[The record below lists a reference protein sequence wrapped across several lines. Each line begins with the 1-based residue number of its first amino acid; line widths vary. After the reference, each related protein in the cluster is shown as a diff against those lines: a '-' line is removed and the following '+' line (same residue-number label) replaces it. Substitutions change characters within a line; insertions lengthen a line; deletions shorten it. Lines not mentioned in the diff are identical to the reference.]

1 MMHGG
6 DIYRNRIHTDFSV
19 NLNPLP
25 VRDSIFSA
33 IKQGFKNSLV
43 YPDLHQQSVRESL
56 AAADGLDSSFVVAGN
71 GASELIMA
79 VTAAIAP
86 GRATVICPAFS
97 GYKRALSRIRGCEI
111 NSICLSEEEGFAF
124 TEDTIKNIPADTE
137 LICIAD
143 PVSHTGKNI
152 DDALTVKLLDYADAN
167 GIKVI
172 IDGSFFYLSDKIL
185 SYDIRN
191 TAALVKKYSG
201 LYVIRSFTKLF
212 ALPGIRMGYLVSQ
225 PQNIEAVMAQ
235 LPEWNLS
242 MPAQY
247 CMEQC
252 ASELKDGEFVHDSV
266 QFISRER
273 RAFTEALRDAGLKV
287 FDSDTVYFCFKSD
300 TGLHKYMIENGV
312 LIRDLNNE
320 EGLGEGYYRIAVKQH
335 EHNAMIVR
343 LIKEYADI

>member
-25 VRDSIFSA
+25 VRDSIISA
-33 IKQGFKNSLV
+33 LKQGFKNSSA

-56 AAADGLDSSFVVAGN
+56 AGADGLDSTYVVAGN

-79 VTAAIAP
+79 VTAAAEP
-86 GRATVICPAFS
+86 RRAAVICPAFS
-97 GYKRALSRIRGCEI
+97 GYRRALGRIRDCKTE
-111 NSICLSEEEGFAF
+111 SICLSEEDGFVF
-124 TEDTIKNIPADTE
+124 TEDIIDKIPADTE
-137 LICIAD
+137 LVCIAD
-143 PVSHTGKNI
+143 PISHTGRNI
-152 DDALTVKLLDYADAN
+152 DDAVIRKLLDHAEAN
-167 GIKVI
+167 GIRVI
-172 IDGSFFYLSDKIL
+172 IDESFLYLSDKIL
-185 SYDIRN
+185 SFEKRD

-212 ALPGIRMGYLVSQ
+212 ALPGIRMGYLISQ
-225 PQNIEAVMAQ
+225 PQNIAEVTAQ

-252 ASELKDGEFVHDSV
+252 ASELEDGEFVHDSA
-266 QFISRER
+266 QFVSRER
-273 RAFTEALRDAGLKV
+273 GAFIEALRDAGMEV
-287 FDSDTVYFCFKSD
+287 FDSDTIYFCFKAD
-300 TGLHKYMIENGV
+300 TGLYKYMIENGV
-312 LIRDLNNE
+312 LIRDLSNE

>member
-25 VRDSIFSA
+25 VRDSIISA
-33 IKQGFKNSLV
+33 LKQGLKNSSV
-43 YPDLHQQSVRESL
+43 YPDPHQQSVRESL
-56 AAADGLDSSFVVAGN
+56 AGADGLDAAYVVAGN

-79 VTAAIAP
+79 VTAAAAP
-86 GRATVICPAFS
+86 RAASVICPAFS
-97 GYKRALSRIRGCEI
+97 GYRRALGRIRDCKIE
-111 NSICLSEEEGFAF
+111 SIALSEEDGFFF
-124 TEDTIKNIPADTE
+124 TEDIIDKIPADTE
-137 LICIAD
+137 LVCIAD
-143 PVSHTGKNI
+143 PISHTGRNI
-152 DDALTVKLLDYADAN
+152 NDAVISKLLEYAEAKAV
-167 GIKVI
+167 KVI
-172 IDGSFFYLSDKIL
+172 IDESFLFLSDKIL
-185 SYDIRN
+185 SSEMRD
-191 TAALVKKYSG
+191 TAALVKKYSC

-212 ALPGIRMGYLVSQ
+212 ALPGIRMGYLISQ
-225 PQNIEAVMAQ
+225 PQNIEAVTAQ

-252 ASELKDGEFVHDSV
+252 ASELKDGEFVRDSA
-266 QFISRER
+266 QFVLRER
-273 RAFTEALRDAGLKV
+273 RAFTEALRNAGIQV
-287 FDSDTVYFCFKSD
+287 FDSDTVYFCFRAE
-300 TGLHKYMIENGV
+300 TGLYKYMIENGV
-312 LIRDLNNE
+312 LIRDLCNE